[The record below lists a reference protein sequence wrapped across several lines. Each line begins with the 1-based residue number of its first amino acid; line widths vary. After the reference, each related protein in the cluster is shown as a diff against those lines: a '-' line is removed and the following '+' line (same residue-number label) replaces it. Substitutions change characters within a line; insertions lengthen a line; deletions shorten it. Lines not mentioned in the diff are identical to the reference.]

1 MQQRSCNSVDNNGG
15 AMSVKHLYLVAL
27 TAVIGCAGTSDPTP
41 TLALPRTSNR
51 LGAQEI
57 VSAHAEVLTAY
68 DAIQRLRPNWL
79 SVHGVSSFDPRGGE
93 YAMVFVDGQQMGS
106 LSVLRNLPAHQIKDL
121 KYYDVTEAG
130 GTFGIQAGTGGVIEV
145 RTK

>member
-1 MQQRSCNSVDNNGG
+1 
-15 AMSVKHLYLVAL
+15 MSVKHLYLVAL
-27 TAVIGCAGTSDPTP
+27 ATTVACAGTSDPTP
-41 TLALPRTSNR
+41 TLSIPRKSNF

-57 VSAHAEVLTAY
+57 SAAHAEVMTAY

-79 SVHGVSSFDPRGGE
+79 AVHGVSSFDVRGGE
-93 YAMVFVDGQQMGS
+93 YAMVFVDGQEMGN
-106 LSVLRNLPAHQIKDL
+106 LSVLRNIPAHQIKGL

-130 GTFGIQAGTGGVIEV
+130 GAFGIQAGTGGVIDI